1 VPEDRVMIFI
11 DNSNLMYTNLTGK
24 KIDIGKLQKVLSN
37 GRKLIRTYWYD
48 GLHDVELLE
57 KLGCQ
62 DPQLSTF
69 KIQKDQ
75 KESFIRD
82 VLTKKLGVTPRLT
95 PLKYKKASGKF
106 EPYQKGVDVLMS
118 SDMLWFALQNAYD
131 IAVAVTGDRD
141 FIQVVQRIKDT
152 GKRVEIAHFS
162 HIESKQG
169 SGLLHYGDRYWKL
182 DSLDIFMD

>member
-1 VPEDRVMIFI
+1 MDERKPGRSVVVRLDGEGVNWLYKPISFVPGV
-11 DNSNLMYTNLTGK
+11 
-24 KIDIGKLQKVLSN
+24 KVEY
-37 GRKLIRTYWYD
+37 G
-48 GLHDVELLE
+48 
-57 KLGCQ
+57 
-62 DPQLSTF
+62 
-69 KIQKDQ
+69 
-75 KESFIRD
+75 
-82 VLTKKLGVTPRLT
+82 
-95 PLKYKKASGKF
+95 
-106 EPYQKGVDVLMS
+106 
-118 SDMLWFALQNAYD
+118 